1 MEKMKIITAPH
12 PVLKQ
17 KAKPIKSFDLKLK
30 KFGQQLLKTLQEAEN
45 PSGVGLAA
53 PQVGESKR
61 LFAVALPDQKPFL
74 VINPQIIDHSQEKT
88 YFFLADEHHHPF
100 LEGCLSVPNTYGQVK
115 RWPAIGV
122 VFQDENGKEKKMFL
136 KNFDAIVFQHEYDH
150 LEGILFTQRII
161 EQKGEIIHEET
172 PEIKKA
178 VKA

>member
-1 MEKMKIITAPH
+1 MKIITVPH

-17 KAKPIKSFDLKLK
+17 KTKPIKKFDLKLK
-30 KFGQQLLKTLQEAEN
+30 KFSQQLLTTLLEAEN

-53 PQVGESKR
+53 PQVGESKS
-61 LFAVALPDQKPFL
+61 LFALALPNQKPFL
-74 VINPQIIDHSQEKT
+74 VINPQIIDHSPEKT

-100 LEGCLSVPNTYGQVK
+100 LEGCLSIPHTYGQVK
-115 RWPAIGV
+115 RWPAINV
-122 VFQDENGKEKKMFL
+122 VFQNENGKKKKMSL

-161 EQKGEIIHEET
+161 EQGGKIIHEET
-172 PEIKKA
+172 PEIKSS